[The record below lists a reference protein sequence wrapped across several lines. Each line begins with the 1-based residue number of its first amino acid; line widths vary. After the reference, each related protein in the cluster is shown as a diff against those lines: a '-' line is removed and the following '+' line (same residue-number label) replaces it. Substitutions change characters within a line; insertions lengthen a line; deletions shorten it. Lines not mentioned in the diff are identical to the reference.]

1 MKTMSLKLKL
11 VVSIL
16 SVLLGNLMAAKAVAQ
31 AIGHDSTCPSITE
44 DLTGEVMQRD
54 AFFETTDFYIF
65 ICRDSADVL
74 YYYGV
79 TKNRQDPNNYTLL
92 PIESV
97 QIEYTART
105 GDTVYQIDST
115 EFNASQAGQPLLTQ
129 SVIQH
134 LDDSEQFL
142 SQSIR
147 LPSLEATQW
156 KLVSYQEQAVPED
169 VLITAQFQDGRL
181 TGSAGCNRYTTT
193 YTATEN
199 QLTLGPLATTRKL
212 CAEPTM
218 MQEQTYL
225 SLLAQVTAYRATDS
239 SLELKTSEGTL
250 LFTPN

>member
-1 MKTMSLKLKL
+1 MKRMSLKFKL
-11 VVSIL
+11 VVA
-16 SVLLGNLMAAKAVAQ
+16 VLGLLFSNLIAAKAGAQ
-31 AIGHDSTCPSITE
+31 EIGHDGICPSITE
-44 DLTGEVMQRD
+44 DLTGEAMQRD

-79 TKNRQDPNNYTLL
+79 SKSRQDPNNYILL

-97 QIEYTART
+97 QIEYMARN
-105 GDTVYQIDST
+105 GDTVYQINST
-115 EFNASQAGQPLLTQ
+115 ELNVSQAEQTLLTQ

-134 LDDSEQFL
+134 LDGSEQSS
-142 SQSIR
+142 SQSIL

-156 KLVSYQEQAVPED
+156 QLASYQGEAVLED

-181 TGSAGCNRYTTT
+181 TGSSGCNRYTAT

-199 QLTLGPLATTRKL
+199 QLILGPLATTRKL

-225 SLLAQVTAYRATDS
+225 SLLAQVTAYRATAS
-239 SLELKTSEGTL
+239 SLELRTSEGSL
-250 LFTPN
+250 LLISN